1 MPPLSLQPLPRPGC
15 REALAVI
22 DRYVRSAGS
31 TELSQQAAAME
42 AYQGMMRASSAA
54 EGAVKTVTVDLSRD
68 FQNMGFIL
76 SGMVFGDYAEAQ
88 AKTSRDAQTLR
99 DVCASHDN

>member
-1 MPPLSLQPLPRPGC
+1 M
-15 REALAVI
+15 
-22 DRYVRSAGS
+22 
-31 TELSQQAAAME
+31 
-42 AYQGMMRASSAA
+42 
-54 EGAVKTVTVDLSRD
+54 TVDLSRD